1 MSLVLCCILY
11 SLIPFSVKKNKTDR
25 TNWLISYGKD
35 DNLHNLHILNSF
47 QNIYTS
53 RQMLVIQFHTFHNLC
68 LSGFEMV
75 SRKHCRDPNS
85 IVILNINGFHLEPV
99 TCIGID
105 LGLLFK
111 VSSPWL
117 RQLNCKKMPFSKFKA
132 QAYLM
137 YLCIR
142 SCHSNT
148 FTTFRITTLT
158 DSTHK

>member
-11 SLIPFSVKKNKTDR
+11 SLISFSVKKKTDR

-35 DNLHNLHILNSF
+35 DNLHNLHILNLF

-53 RQMLVIQFHTFHNLC
+53 RQMIVIQFHTFHNLC

-99 TCIGID
+99 TCI
-105 LGLLFK
+105 
-111 VSSPWL
+111 VE
-117 RQLNCKKMPFSKFKA
+117 
-132 QAYLM
+132 
-137 YLCIR
+137 
-142 SCHSNT
+142 
-148 FTTFRITTLT
+148 
-158 DSTHK
+158 